1 MWNPAVQKV
10 AEQMPENR
18 ILIETDGMEAVDWA
32 YEEGKKQGF
41 LKEKKE
47 NLQLNR
53 TVGFWWTIQDS
64 NL

>member
-41 LKEKKE
+41 LKEKKK
-47 NLQLNR
+47 
-53 TVGFWWTIQDS
+53 T
-64 NL
+64 

>member
-1 MWNPAVQKV
+1 MEPGSTEGG
-10 AEQMPENR
+10 EQMPENR

-47 NLQLNR
+47 NMMPEHLCLR
-53 TVGFWWTIQDS
+53 P
-64 NL
+64 

>member
-10 AEQMPENR
+10 AEQVPENR

-41 LKEKKE
+41 LKEKKK
-47 NLQLNR
+47 
-53 TVGFWWTIQDS
+53 T
-64 NL
+64 